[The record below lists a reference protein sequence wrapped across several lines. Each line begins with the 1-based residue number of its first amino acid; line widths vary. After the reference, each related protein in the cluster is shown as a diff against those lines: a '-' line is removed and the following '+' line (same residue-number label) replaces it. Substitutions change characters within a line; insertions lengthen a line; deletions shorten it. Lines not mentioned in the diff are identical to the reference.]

1 MVNAVTQLPTNRSW
15 PRKRRRQAM
24 QAAPL
29 VRSPD
34 ALPGVSPQSPAQAA
48 QADTAAVAK
57 PAARRKPF
65 RHLVG
70 RKYIKLL
77 QKYISDLRR
86 IHPHPNRDLYLDDI
100 VTILLLG
107 FFNSDIRSLRKLEL
121 YSQVP
126 GVNKSLN
133 VDRVCRSTLA
143 EGLKLFDPS
152 LLAPLLQEI
161 YQAIPNRHSLDP

>member
-1 MVNAVTQLPTNRSW
+1 M
-15 PRKRRRQAM
+15 
-24 QAAPL
+24 
-29 VRSPD
+29 
-34 ALPGVSPQSPAQAA
+34 
-48 QADTAAVAK
+48 
-57 PAARRKPF
+57 
-65 RHLVG
+65 
-70 RKYIKLL
+70 
-77 QKYISDLRR
+77 
-86 IHPHPNRDLYLDDI
+86 
-100 VTILLLG
+100 LG

-161 YQAIPNRHSLDP
+161 YQAIPNRHSLDPEFQGLYERLMAFDGSYFRVPAQVLWALREKSGSQVPGRQVRLNLHYCIGTGNPAGLSVSGAEGDSEAQAIVKTMTPDMIYVADRGIFSFAGVQGLV